1 MPTEFLPRKERLQR
15 ILGLALPIIGGMVS
29 QTFLNLV
36 DTAMVGTLGDAAL
49 GAVGLGGFANFMFMA
64 LLLGISV
71 GVQTMAS
78 RRKGEGRLSETAVPL
93 NGGLW
98 IMLLAAPPLSALLYF
113 AVPAI
118 YPWLNGDPEVIAQGV
133 PYLQA
138 RVLAIFFVG
147 SNFAFRGY
155 WTAVDLPRLYMNTLL
170 VMHATNIFLNWVLI
184 FGNLGAPTLGVQG
197 AGIAS
202 AASTVVGF
210 GTYLW
215 LGFRHA
221 RPAGFLERIPP
232 RSQLVQLYR
241 LALPTGIQ
249 QLFFSA
255 GFVMTF
261 WIVGQ
266 IGTREMAAIA
276 VIVNLTLVALLPGL
290 GLGLAAATLV
300 GQALGRGDPEDASRW
315 GWQVARVG
323 MLGLSILALPGIAFP
338 EVLLGV
344 FIHDPETIAVASFP
358 MRLVAIGMAVEALGV
373 VMMHCLLGAG
383 DNRRVMMVAVLA
395 QWVVFLPLA
404 YLIGPVLGFGL
415 SVIWSMHIGYRAA
428 MAGVF
433 TRFWVKRAWVGIKV

>member
-1 MPTEFLPRKERLQR
+1 
-15 ILGLALPIIGGMVS
+15 
-29 QTFLNLV
+29 
-36 DTAMVGTLGDAAL
+36 
-49 GAVGLGGFANFMFMA
+49 
-64 LLLGISV
+64 
-71 GVQTMAS
+71 
-78 RRKGEGRLSETAVPL
+78 
-93 NGGLW
+93 
-98 IMLLAAPPLSALLYF
+98 
-113 AVPAI
+113 
-118 YPWLNGDPEVIAQGV
+118 
-133 PYLQA
+133 
-138 RVLAIFFVG
+138 
-147 SNFAFRGY
+147 
-155 WTAVDLPRLYMNTLL
+155 
-170 VMHATNIFLNWVLI
+170 
-184 FGNLGAPTLGVQG
+184 
-197 AGIAS
+197 
-202 AASTVVGF
+202 
-210 GTYLW
+210 
-215 LGFRHA
+215 
-221 RPAGFLERIPP
+221 
-232 RSQLVQLYR
+232 VQLYR